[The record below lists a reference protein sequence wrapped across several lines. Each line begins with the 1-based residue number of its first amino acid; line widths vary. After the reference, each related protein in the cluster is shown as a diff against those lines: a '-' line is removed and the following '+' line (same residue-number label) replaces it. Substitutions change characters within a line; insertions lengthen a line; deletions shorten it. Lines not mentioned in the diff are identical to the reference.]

1 MKFVFTILFLIVCF
15 NSIYSQE
22 IKDYPVATKRPHSI
36 ILHKDTIKQ
45 PYFWMK
51 EKNTPEVVNYLEEEN
66 FYTERK
72 MKPYAI
78 LQKKIFEE
86 MRSMIKEDNKTRYN
100 KNDNYYYYQRTISD
114 KEYPILCRKKGDTTA
129 NEQVYLDLNKIASEI
144 GYFNLSSSAI
154 SKNNQLFVYVAVTDG
169 GDFGKLYIKDIEK
182 DTFLLDQISN
192 VGSFKLMEDNQHI
205 LYSKRDATNQL
216 GNQLYVHKIGSDT
229 LTDIKLFSSSKKSE
243 TLSFYITES
252 KKYLILMTTSFKRTE
267 QVLVLDLEK
276 GFESPLVEV
285 FKGRE
290 EIRFYTNH
298 IKGESFVV
306 YSNEKAP
313 NFQIKNVNLLT
324 DKKEEII
331 LPEDKNGEL
340 TNLIYKNDYL
350 LYSHSMKGVNRLSFM
365 NTKTKVVKSIP
376 IIDSSGVMNFSDVM
390 EKDSTHFEFTFSS
403 MKTISTAYRYDLVKD
418 SFYVVERDTFEF
430 FKESDYITERV
441 WTISRDG
448 EKVPV
453 DLIYPKGFK
462 KDGSHPMYLTG
473 YGCYGTNLDP
483 TFQFLSTFYLKR
495 GFSFGIVHVR
505 GESFLGDSWHRSGML
520 DWKKNTFND
529 FEDATRYL
537 IKEKYTSN
545 KRVVAQGGSAGGMLM
560 GAIANQAPDLY
571 GAIIADVPFVNTL
584 EDMQDTLWPNIKL
597 HFEEIGNPYNK
608 LEYNYIKSYSPLHN
622 IKKQA
627 YPPMLVT
634 TGYND
639 SRVPYWSPAQYVARL
654 REMKTDTNLLLLKTE
669 MGSGHFGGSGRYT
682 AMKEY
687 AFKIAFMLQ
696 ALGIQENY
704 LQIKGQIIDENNRP
718 ITYATIQ
725 VQGTDESTTTDYNG
739 EFSFDIQAT
748 TKLPVLLIEAVGFKN
763 KRFAFDQKTRVKGL
777 KITLV
782 SNSKL
787 LKTIVIDKS
796 KNFAN
801 EVIKKA
807 NKRKDYYDRLIDNYS
822 VNIYHKSVGQL
833 DSVPKNIELLG
844 IKVIKIDNDSLKG
857 IVYMAESVAKY
868 DFKKPDLFKEVVLSS
883 RVVGD
888 KSQIDQNRNYSH
900 QYNFYQDLV
909 EIFGLEKRFVSP
921 IADGSMFIYK
931 YKYVTEFNDGED
943 LIYVIKVE
951 PRNLSEAAFAGHI
964 YIKDKTYDIHSLDL
978 YLTKRSG
985 IPVDTARFII
995 QNKLIND
1002 SISLPKNS
1010 HIEVK
1015 DKILNI
1021 KMTRRMDAKYYSHE
1035 VNKGFPKKYFDRQV
1049 YKVEEGVNKKD
1060 SIYWKENRKITFSD
1074 KEVDFENRRKKMLD
1088 TMKISGDSD
1097 TVKKK
1102 NSKAKKF
1109 LNSFF
1114 LNGFR
1119 YEFKNQSSLSV
1130 ESAISKIRYNT
1141 VEGFSKT
1148 LLMNYYKPIKDS
1160 VDSSLVKSHLFEFVN
1175 RYGFSSNKYFGNFGY
1190 QYNNYSKQQVF
1201 NTEIGDYIFQ
1211 FNENIPIDPF
1221 VNTIYSIFDKRN
1233 YMKQYAKQFVKLS
1246 FSDQL
1251 LSGPFVK
1258 FSAEFAHRYALQNHD
1273 SLTWIKKTAHFTSN
1287 NPLNPLND
1295 QLSFV
1300 DNNILKLSFSGSYKI
1315 GERYEIIFKQ
1325 RNSLGSKYPRINWL
1339 IEQGI
1344 GNTFNYTQFEL
1355 SLDQTIRLGYW
1366 GKFSFDFHG
1375 GTFLN
1380 KKEMNFIDYKH
1391 FNGNQTLFLKNGI
1404 NAASNANFNYFNAL
1418 DYYSFSTNDAYL
1430 ELHVQH
1436 RFLGVVLNKIPLI
1449 KRLNFSELV
1458 GLNAVY
1464 TSNNRKYQEIYFGV
1478 ENVAKVFRI
1487 DFVAP
1492 YLPGTPFKPV
1502 IRIGITKAF

>member
-1 MKFVFTILFLIVCF
+1 MRYLLFLFLFSFSSLIA
-15 NSIYSQE
+15 QE
-22 IKDYPVATKRPHSI
+22 KEYPVAIKRPHSI
-36 ILHKDTIKQ
+36 ILHKDTVRQ

-51 EKNTPEVVNYLEEEN
+51 EKNTPEIVNYLEEEN

-72 MKPYAI
+72 MKPHAI

-86 MRSMIKEDNKTRYN
+86 MRSMIKEDTKTRYT
-100 KNDNYYYYQRTISD
+100 KNDNYYYYQRSVSD

-129 NEQVYLDLNKIASEI
+129 NEQVYFDINKVASEI
-144 GYFNLSSSAI
+144 GYFNLVSPSI
-154 SKNNQLFVYVAVTDG
+154 FKNNQLFVYIAVTDG
-169 GDFGKLYIKDIEK
+169 GDFGRMYIKDLEK

-192 VGSFKLMEDNQHI
+192 VSSFRLMEDNQHI
-205 LYSKRDATNQL
+205 IYKKRDANNLL

-229 LTDIKLFSSSKKSE
+229 LTDIKLFSSTKKSE
-243 TLSFYITES
+243 SLSFYISES
-252 KKYLILMTTSFKRTE
+252 KKYLILTLSTFNRTE

-276 GFESPLVEV
+276 GFGSPFVEV
-285 FKGRE
+285 FKGRDI
-290 EIRFYTNH
+290 IRYYINH
-298 IKGESFVV
+298 IEGESFVV
-306 YSNEKAP
+306 YTNENAP

-324 DKKEEII
+324 DKKEKII
-331 LPEDKNGEL
+331 LPEDKYGEL
-340 TNLIYKNDYL
+340 NNLMYKNDYL
-350 LYSHSMKGVNRLSFM
+350 LYSHSTKGVNRLSFM
-365 NTKTKVVKSIP
+365 NTKTKAVKSIP
-376 IIDSSGVMNFSDVM
+376 IIDSAGVMNFADLM

-403 MKTISTAYRYDLVKD
+403 MKTIAATYRYDLVRD
-418 SFYVVERDTFEF
+418 SFYIVERDSFDF
-430 FKESDYITERV
+430 FKETDYVTERV
-441 WTISRDG
+441 WTLSRDG

-473 YGCYGTNLDP
+473 YGCYGNNLDP

-495 GFSFGIVHVR
+495 GFAFGIVHVR
-505 GESFLGDSWHRSGML
+505 GESFLGQNWHRSGML

-537 IKEKYTSN
+537 IKEKYTSP

-560 GAIANQAPDLY
+560 GAIANQAPELY

-584 EDMQDTLWPNIKL
+584 EDMQDTLWPNIKM
-597 HFEEIGNPYNK
+597 HFEEIGNPFK
-608 LEYNYIKSYSPLHN
+608 KMEYEYIKSYSPLHN

-634 TGYND
+634 AGYND

-654 REMKTDTNLLLLKTE
+654 REMKIDTNLLLLKTE

-718 ITYATIQ
+718 ITYANIQ
-725 VQGTDESTTTDYNG
+725 VQGTDETTTTDYNG
-739 EFSFDIQAT
+739 EFNFEIRAT
-748 TKLPVLLIEAVGFKN
+748 TNLPVLLIEAVGFKN
-763 KRFAFDQKTRVKGL
+763 KRFVFDQKTRIKGL

-844 IKVIKIDNDSLKG
+844 IKVIKIENDSLKG
-857 IVYMAESVAKY
+857 IVFMSESVAKY
-868 DFKKPDLFKEVVLSS
+868 EFKKPDLFKEEVLSS

-888 KSQIDQNRNYSH
+888 KSKIDQNRNYSH
-900 QYNFYQDLV
+900 QYNFYQDLI

-931 YKYVTEFNDGED
+931 YKYLTEFYDGND
-943 LIYVIKVE
+943 LVYVIKVE
-951 PRNLSEAAFAGHI
+951 PRNLSEAAFSGNI
-964 YIKDKTYDIHSLDL
+964 FIRDKTFDIHSLDL
-978 YLTKRSG
+978 YLTKRTG
-985 IPVDTARFII
+985 ISMDTVRFII

-1002 SISLPKNS
+1002 SISLPKTA
-1010 HIEVK
+1010 HIEAK
-1015 DKILNI
+1015 DKFLNI
-1021 KMTRRMDAKYYSHE
+1021 KMTRRMDAKYYNYE
-1035 VNKGFPKKYFDRQV
+1035 VNKVFPKKYFDKQV
-1049 YKVEEGVNKKD
+1049 YRVQEGVNKKD
-1060 SIYWKENRKITFSD
+1060 SVYWKENRKIILSD
-1074 KEVDFENRRKKMLD
+1074 KEMDFENRRKKMLD
-1088 TMKISGDSD
+1088 TMKIGGNKD
-1097 TVKKK
+1097 TVRSKSSTISNFFQNLFLSGYSYQYK
-1102 NSKAKKF
+1102 NKSTF
-1109 LNSFF
+1109 SI
-1114 LNGFR
+1114 
-1119 YEFKNQSSLSV
+1119 
-1130 ESAISKIRYNT
+1130 ESALSKIRYNT

-1148 LLMNYYKPIKDS
+1148 ILAKYYKPIFDS
-1160 VDSSLVKSHLFEFVN
+1160 IDSTLIKSHTFQN
-1175 RYGFSSNKYFGNFGY
+1175 PHRYGFASKKYFGALDYQFDNYSNQQTFNVTLGDFIF
-1190 QYNNYSKQQVF
+1190 QYNAN
-1201 NTEIGDYIFQ
+1201 D
-1211 FNENIPIDPF
+1211 PIDPF
-1221 VNTIYSIFDKRN
+1221 VNGLYSLVDKRN
-1233 YMKQYAKQFVKLS
+1233 YMKLYGKQFVKFI

-1258 FSAEFAHRYALQNHD
+1258 LSAEFAHRYALQNHD
-1273 SLTWIKKTAHFTSN
+1273 SLTWIKKTSHFTSN
-1287 NPLNPLND
+1287 NPLNPFND

-1418 DYYSFSTNDAYL
+1418 NYYDFSTNDSYL

-1436 RFLGVVLNKIPLI
+1436 RFLGVLLNKIPLI

-1458 GLNAVY
+1458 GINAVY
-1464 TSNNRKYQEIYFGV
+1464 TSNNRKYQEIYFGI
-1478 ENVAKVFRI
+1478 ENIKALRI

-1492 YLPGTPFKPV
+1492 YQVGIPFKPV